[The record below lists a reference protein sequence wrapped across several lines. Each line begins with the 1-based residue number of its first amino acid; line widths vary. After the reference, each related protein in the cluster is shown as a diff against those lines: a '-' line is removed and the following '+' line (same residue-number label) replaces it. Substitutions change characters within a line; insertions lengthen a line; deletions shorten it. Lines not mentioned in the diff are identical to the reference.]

1 MTSPLT
7 RWWLRNPA
15 GRLRTIGAIV
25 LVVGLAAAPAVY
37 WIETRSAAPTMDELM
52 PGSAERQARQNA
64 IQMGELVVT
73 LLAMADAMKEPRSQA
88 LLIAGVA
95 VLVAV
100 CCFRIAPLLERQQD
114 D

>member
-1 MTSPLT
+1 MTS
-7 RWWLRNPA
+7 
-15 GRLRTIGAIV
+15 GRLRLIGTLV

-37 WIETRSAAPTMDELM
+37 WVETRSATPTLDELM
-52 PGSAERQARQNA
+52 PGYSEHRARLNA

-73 LLAMADAMKEPRSQA
+73 LLAMADAMKEPRAQA
-88 LLIAGVA
+88 LLIAGVS

-100 CCFRIAPLLERQQD
+100 CCFRIAPLLDRRPD